1 MLLFHGPASLMIL
14 FHVISLNLYSL
25 FLWFFPIN
33 HERTIVQLAKKKKEE
48 EINLDPYHTT
58 YEVKPK
64 MCPRPKSKAWNSK
77 THNLKENIPNKII
90 ATLSYTIIS

>member
-1 MLLFHGPASLMIL
+1 MIFPYKPWEDNCTAS
-14 FHVISLNLYSL
+14 
-25 FLWFFPIN
+25 
-33 HERTIVQLAKKKKEE
+33 KKKKEE

-77 THNLKENIPNKII
+77 THNLKENIYQIKSLQ
-90 ATLSYTIIS
+90 LSVTQLFLK